1 MIIMNMNLAD
11 WEKLIAQMRA
21 QALMLNQTADQM
33 ELWVQP
39 LKTLQQAQHT
49 WWGMWG
55 LTPPK

>member
-1 MIIMNMNLAD
+1 MNMNMNLAD
-11 WEKLIAQMRA
+11 WEKLIEQMRA

-39 LKTLQQAQHT
+39 LKTLQQAQQT
-49 WWGMWG
+49 WLTMWG

>member
-1 MIIMNMNLAD
+1 MNMNLAD

-33 ELWVQP
+33 ELFIQP
-39 LKTLQQAQHT
+39 LKNLQHAQHT
-49 WWGMWG
+49 WFTMWG

>member
-1 MIIMNMNLAD
+1 MNMNMNLAD
-11 WEKLIAQMRA
+11 WEKLIEQMRA

-39 LKTLQQAQHT
+39 LKTLQQAQQT

>member
-11 WEKLIAQMRA
+11 WEKLIEQMRA

-33 ELWVQP
+33 ELCIQP
-39 LKTLQQAQHT
+39 LKNLQHAQQAWFT
-49 WWGMWG
+49 MWG